1 MRCTCIWSQAMK
13 NFSFISIFS
22 LLLFSQVTTAS
33 ESDHGKHLYIKHCNS
48 CHGVEH
54 GMDMSK
60 RVAPPA
66 FAVKMHYI
74 GTYSDKDSFVMA
86 IADWLETRDVDNS
99 MMRGAVHRFG
109 VMPEVKV
116 SRDEAEKIAQF
127 IYEGDLESPVGFQ
140 QHYEEMHGKQ

>member
-1 MRCTCIWSQAMK
+1 MK
-13 NFSFISIFS
+13 IISFISI
-22 LLLFSQVTTAS
+22 LLFSQVSGAG
-33 ESDHGKHLYIKHCNS
+33 ENIEGKQLYIKHCNS

-60 RVAPPA
+60 RSAPPV

-74 GTYSDKDSFVMA
+74 GTYADKDSFVMA
-86 IADWLETRDVDNS
+86 IADWLETRDADNS
-99 MMRGAVHRFG
+99 MMLGAVRRFG

-116 SRDEAEKIAQF
+116 TRDEAEKIAAF
-127 IYEGDLESPVGFQ
+127 IYEGELESPAGFQ

>member
-1 MRCTCIWSQAMK
+1 MK
-13 NFSFISIFS
+13 FFSFISILS
-22 LLLFSQVTTAS
+22 ILLFSQVSTAS
-33 ESDHGKHLYIKHCNS
+33 ENKHGKQLYIKHCNS

-74 GTYSDKDSFVMA
+74 GTYPDKDSFVMA
-86 IADWLETRDVDNS
+86 IADWLETRDADNS
-99 MMRGAVHRFG
+99 MMLGAVRRFG

-116 SRDEAEKIAQF
+116 TREEAEKIAEF
-127 IYEGDLESPVGFQ
+127 IYKGDLENPAGFQ
-140 QHYEEMHGKQ
+140 QHYEKMHGKQ

>member
-1 MRCTCIWSQAMK
+1 MK
-13 NFSFISIFS
+13 IISFMSILS
-22 LLLFSQVTTAS
+22 LLLFSHMSTAS
-33 ESDHGKHLYIKHCNS
+33 ENKHGKQLYLKHCNS

-60 RVAPPA
+60 RVAPPV
-66 FAVKMHYI
+66 FAVKRHYI
-74 GTYSDKDSFVMA
+74 GTYADKDSFVMA

-99 MMRGAVHRFG
+99 MMRGAVRRFG

-116 SRDEAEKIAQF
+116 SRNEAEKIAEF
-127 IYEGDLESPVGFQ
+127 IFEGDLKSPVGFQ